1 MRNGTWYTVMVN
13 TWTDSNGVPLT
24 FILNYVPFG
33 SALDSASVSLDHVGR
48 LLGPLAAH
56 FKAI

>member
-1 MRNGTWYTVMVN
+1 MVN
-13 TWTDSNGVPLT
+13 TWTDSNGVSLT

-33 SALDSASVSLDHVGR
+33 SASVSLDHVGR